1 MRTYGR
7 YLHLRLIPTIAAL
20 ASLAGPAFAQTEHS
34 RTRLLADMTLEELAD
49 IPVFS
54 ASRQLEPTRGVPSA
68 IFVLTGEDLRRA
80 GVTNVPDALRL
91 VPGVQVGRV
100 DANKWA
106 VSMRGFNS
114 REANKLLVLVDGRS
128 IYDPLFSGV
137 LWESQDF
144 LLEDI
149 ERIEVIRGPGGAV
162 WGANAFNGVI
172 NIITRHTQDT
182 IGTFASLAA
191 GDEERYIAAFRQG
204 WHLTDTQSARVY
216 VKARERDTGF
226 SEPLPPFDASRDVI
240 AGFRWDLGDGF
251 RDNLRVSGDVFEAH
265 PSIRESPTL
274 VHEVEHRGRNI
285 LARWERQLASGDAL
299 RLQFYYD
306 GVDYDS
312 IGFAQDR
319 DTYDLEFQQDLQ
331 AGAQQSFVWGAGL
344 RRTLDHSLSKL
355 SGFVDVLPARRHDR
369 VNTVFVQ
376 DTIALTPDALQ
387 LVLGLKYE
395 ATDYA
400 SSKILPNVRLAW
412 APTPTRTLWA
422 AVSEA
427 TRVPSRLEADLTFFN
442 TIRIGD
448 AFGAEEVRAYEVGQR
463 RLVSSNLWYDLAIF
477 YNDYDDLRTTEANG
491 SLANLM
497 HGNTKGLELALRWE
511 PLSRLRIDTSYT
523 YLDMDL
529 ALDPESTAAAAQ
541 ILLPEGL
548 YSRHQLAVRSVVQ
561 VRPDLDL
568 DATLRYADE
577 LRALQVPAYTQ
588 FDVAFSWRPRARW
601 ELSLVGTN
609 LLDSH
614 QPEQDFAFSASGLP
628 TEVERSV
635 YLKASL
641 RR

>member
-1 MRTYGR
+1 
-7 YLHLRLIPTIAAL
+7 
-20 ASLAGPAFAQTEHS
+20 
-34 RTRLLADMTLEELAD
+34 
-49 IPVFS
+49 
-54 ASRQLEPTRGVPSA
+54 
-68 IFVLTGEDLRRA
+68 
-80 GVTNVPDALRL
+80 
-91 VPGVQVGRV
+91 
-100 DANKWA
+100 
-106 VSMRGFNS
+106 
-114 REANKLLVLVDGRS
+114 
-128 IYDPLFSGV
+128 
-137 LWESQDF
+137 
-144 LLEDI
+144 
-149 ERIEVIRGPGGAV
+149 
-162 WGANAFNGVI
+162 
-172 NIITRHTQDT
+172 
-182 IGTFASLAA
+182 
-191 GDEERYIAAFRQG
+191 
-204 WHLTDTQSARVY
+204 
-216 VKARERDTGF
+216 
-226 SEPLPPFDASRDVI
+226 
-240 AGFRWDLGDGF
+240 
-251 RDNLRVSGDVFEAH
+251 
-265 PSIRESPTL
+265 
-274 VHEVEHRGRNI
+274 
-285 LARWERQLASGDAL
+285 
-299 RLQFYYD
+299 
-306 GVDYDS
+306 
-312 IGFAQDR
+312 
-319 DTYDLEFQQDLQ
+319 
-331 AGAQQSFVWGAGL
+331 
-344 RRTLDHSLSKL
+344 L